1 MLITG
6 YNNSVM
12 SCDDINI
19 DQFLLLF
26 FYLRA
31 ITRISSRVSLYFI
44 MIDQINKDGLKIHGL
59 IEKLNKL
66 YFLHLIDIL
75 NDLILM
81 IILKN

>member
-1 MLITG
+1 
-6 YNNSVM
+6 M
-12 SCDDINI
+12 SCDDISI
-19 DQFLLLF
+19 DQFLLFF

-31 ITRISSRVSLYFI
+31 ITRILSRVSLYFI
-44 MIDQINKDGLKIHGL
+44 MIDQVNKDGLKILVL